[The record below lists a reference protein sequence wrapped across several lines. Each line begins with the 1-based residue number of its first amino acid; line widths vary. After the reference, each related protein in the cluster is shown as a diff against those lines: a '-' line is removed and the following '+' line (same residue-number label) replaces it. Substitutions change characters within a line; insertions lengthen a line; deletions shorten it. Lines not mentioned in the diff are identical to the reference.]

1 MSTAVHYAEN
11 YSTNLSDNKFKL
23 ILDDSHCL
31 FHPTCQNGFI
41 TNPFLDSPLKN
52 VTNQAK
58 PQQHVTLNEKGRD
71 AYFKASLALLANAT
85 SQSGIIGT
93 SNSIEIAFLQIVHY
107 IVIYGVDPA
116 KASLK
121 KIIESVSLFLAVRR
135 KRMVCNPKYFY
146 V

>member
-1 MSTAVHYAEN
+1 MAY
-11 YSTNLSDNKFKL
+11 
-23 ILDDSHCL
+23 
-31 FHPTCQNGFI
+31 FHPTGQNGFI

-71 AYFKASLALLANAT
+71 AYFKASLALANAA

-93 SNSIEIAFLQIVHY
+93 SNSIEITFLQIVHY

-116 KASLK
+116 RASLK
-121 KIIESVSLFLAVRR
+121 TIIESVFGHSSQENGFQSNTSSV
-135 KRMVCNPKYFY
+135 
-146 V
+146 